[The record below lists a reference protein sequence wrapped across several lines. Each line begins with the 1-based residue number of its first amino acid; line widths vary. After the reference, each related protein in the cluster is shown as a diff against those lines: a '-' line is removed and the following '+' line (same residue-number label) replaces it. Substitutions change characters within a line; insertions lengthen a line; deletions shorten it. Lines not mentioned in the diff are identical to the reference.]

1 MGAKGEAT
9 RREIIGVARS
19 MVLNK
24 GFGGTSIDEIIREAN
39 ITKGGFFYH
48 FDGKSDLARHL
59 MLDYLEEDD
68 AFFDRLVTRAREL
81 VEDPLQQAL
90 LFLKLV
96 AEEMGNL
103 GESHPGCLVASYTY
117 EAQLFNDDVK
127 ALTAEGL
134 LRWRALFTDHF
145 LRVLEAHEPVL
156 DISLDDLADMLTGV
170 IEGGIILSRALGDPS
185 LLPKQILQ
193 YRNYVRLLF
202 SASA

>member
-19 MVLNK
+19 MVLKK
-24 GFGGTSIDEIIREAN
+24 GFGGTSIDEIIREAK

-48 FDGKSDLARHL
+48 FDGKNDLARHL

-68 AFFDRLVTRAREL
+68 AFFERLVTRAREL

-134 LRWRALFTDHF
+134 LRWRSMFTDHF
-145 LRVLEAHEPVL
+145 VRVLEAHEPLLNVA
-156 DISLDDLADMLTGV
+156 LDDLADMLTGV
-170 IEGGIILSRALGDPS
+170 IEGGIILSRALEDPS

-202 SASA
+202 AAPA